1 MFFRKRLI
9 CLITH
14 GLILFVSLS
23 ASASTVSRHDQ
34 VAYRPPH
41 VVPVPTELIGYHLVA
56 PVILS
61 TPLNS
66 KTVTIGQTIQG
77 KLKNDFVLAGRTYA
91 CKNAIVKG
99 RVISYIAPR
108 TMSQALGSD
117 RRFNSRAALALQFD
131 EIIDTSG
138 AHIPVVGFPSRQT
151 VSIPGRNAPSREVKV
166 DAQGRIVK
174 AETVLTDTQRRV
186 YNSARAA
193 TLVPIPGSMLVTAMG
208 TPVVMGAAGAAD
220 PSFAYNK
227 PVDEKVEHRRWKG
240 MVYAFLTNL
249 PGAFL
254 VQAVVEKGD
263 EIILNAGDELAV
275 DMQLKQQPPPF
286 ALADV
291 RGAVLTKAH
300 QTAPLPGCL
309 PDDYTDELVA
319 QTAKYDDSVQISG
332 KSVPEAKGIIQP
344 VNGGQRLLPAGGW
357 LTRR

>member
-1 MFFRKRLI
+1 M
-9 CLITH
+9 
-14 GLILFVSLS
+14 LFACLS
-23 ASASTVSRHDQ
+23 ASASTVSLHDQ
-34 VAYRPPH
+34 VVYQPPH
-41 VVPVPTELIGYHLVA
+41 VVPVPTELIGYHLVI

-66 KTVTIGQTIQG
+66 KTVTIGEVIQG

-99 RVISYIAPR
+99 RVISYVAPR

-138 AHIPVVGFPSRQT
+138 AHIPIVGFPSRQT
-151 VSIPGRNAPSREVKV
+151 VSIPGHNAPAREVKV

-193 TLVPIPGSMLVTAMG
+193 TLVPIPGSLLVSAMG

-227 PVDEKVEHRRWKG
+227 PIDAKVEHRRWKG

-275 DMQLKQQPPPF
+275 DMQFKQQPPPF

-291 RGAVLTKAH
+291 RGAVLTKGH
-300 QTAPLPGCL
+300 QSAPLPGCV

-319 QTAKYDDSVQISG
+319 QSAKYDDSPQS
-332 KSVPEAKGIIQP
+332 PEIPTPESKKLIQP
-344 VNGGQRLLPAGGW
+344 ASGGRRLLPAGSFQS
-357 LTRR
+357 RR